1 MSIDRSECRWRSS
14 SEEGAVRRS
23 MPMGGECE
31 DQPEVV
37 GGRGLAEI
45 ITPRRQVSRYL
56 RRFSL
61 HDTPTGRSMVL
72 LE

>member
-1 MSIDRSECRWRSS
+1 
-14 SEEGAVRRS
+14 
-23 MPMGGECE
+23 MGGECE